1 MIVTYRLWSM
11 CLRLRPSSLF
21 GVTHWNNGKRRMSY
35 YFLTFRN
42 LQQCSVCFIGLNHV
56 YVLNETGVYLF
67 TPLYI
72 KRRLVHAYNAFTNE
86 IVCGVIYCVKLLIA
100 CRDCTWQ
107 AMSRPSI
114 QCNMYT
120 ILRFFLVV
128 LFDLHFVLEN
138 TTIKCREKRYYLNTT
153 AECCQLHPLMW
164 GRVEGQ
170 FGQFCKITNNTIDQ
184 SDKAP

>member
-1 MIVTYRLWSM
+1 MWEIWSCMCSTDQAKLLLPKWWVCRLFVTYIISLSSLCRFSESIEHIKWLSPID
-11 CLRLRPSSLF
+11 CGVCYLRLRPSSLF
-21 GVTHWNNGKRRMSY
+21 GVTHWINGKRRMSY
-35 YFLTFRN
+35 YFPTFRN

-120 ILRFFLVV
+120 ILRFFW
-128 LFDLHFVLEN
+128 LFCS
-138 TTIKCREKRYYLNTT
+138 TCIPY
-153 AECCQLHPLMW
+153 
-164 GRVEGQ
+164 
-170 FGQFCKITNNTIDQ
+170 
-184 SDKAP
+184 